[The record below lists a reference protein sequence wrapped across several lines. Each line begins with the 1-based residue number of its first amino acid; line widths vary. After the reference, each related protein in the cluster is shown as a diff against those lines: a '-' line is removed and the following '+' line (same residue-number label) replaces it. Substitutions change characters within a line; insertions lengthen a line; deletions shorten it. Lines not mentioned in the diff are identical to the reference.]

1 MKIEEAWDLQLRW
14 SAQGGA
20 HALCV
25 LDLRAR
31 VEALEQR
38 ATVKDSLIVEQA
50 QEWIKRRIYRNS
62 TEYSEYVKQRF
73 QYRTGSSFEF
83 DGHRW
88 QYEYSSFDD
97 TGEYD
102 LIHRPPEP
110 APAPA
115 AAAWEPT
122 PLPGDSEGLAEVFW
136 AEPEAEPAPAP
147 AADRLKSLQEV
158 MREAY
163 VLAGSD
169 GPGFTA
175 EIDAVADWLAVRGCA
190 GSADM
195 LRTEA
200 RRARE
205 GA

>member
-1 MKIEEAWDLQLRW
+1 MKIEEAWDLQLHW
-14 SAQGGA
+14 SAHGSA
-20 HALCV
+20 HAPCL

-38 ATVKDSLIVEQA
+38 A
-50 QEWIKRRIYRNS
+50 
-62 TEYSEYVKQRF
+62 
-73 QYRTGSSFEF
+73 
-83 DGHRW
+83 
-88 QYEYSSFDD
+88 
-97 TGEYD
+97 
-102 LIHRPPEP
+102 
-110 APAPA
+110 A
-115 AAAWEPT
+115 A
-122 PLPGDSEGLAEVFW
+122 
-136 AEPEAEPAPAP
+136 PAPAP

-175 EIDAVADWLAVRGCA
+175 GIDAVADWLAARGCA

-195 LRTEA
+195 LRSEA